1 MSLPR
6 KPSSQAAAGKLIDS
20 GRRHHITAPP
30 GFTPHHQGRPA
41 SNYYRVRLLADEPR
55 PGKSFHSLLAAIPG
69 FLAHPL
75 PREYM
80 LIPIEERVQRRCF
93 ATGRNLACLA

>member
-6 KPSSQAAAGKLIDS
+6 KPSSRAAAGELFDS

-41 SNYYRVRLLADEPR
+41 SNYYRIRLLADEPR

-69 FLAHPL
+69 FLARSY
-75 PREYM
+75 REYI
-80 LIPIEERVQRRCF
+80 LISIEERVQRRCF
-93 ATGRNLACLA
+93 AAGRNLACLA